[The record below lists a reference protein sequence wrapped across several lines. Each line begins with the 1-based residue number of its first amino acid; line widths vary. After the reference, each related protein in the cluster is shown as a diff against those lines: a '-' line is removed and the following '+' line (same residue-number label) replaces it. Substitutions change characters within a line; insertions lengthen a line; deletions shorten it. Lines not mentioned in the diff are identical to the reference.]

1 MKGFLLDTNVPS
13 ETVRPAPDARVVAW
27 IEAPPLE
34 SLFLSV
40 VSFGE
45 WHKGL
50 ALLPPSKRRAE
61 LEEWLHMKVMKL
73 FSGRILS
80 MTEAIAGRWGALE
93 GQRQRHR
100 GEGYGRAAAG
110 ASAAQ
115 LPSGGAAGD
124 RPDAECEGGRQ
135 QNDDTDGH
143 SGRGTQPATP
153 GAWQWSAR
161 GDHRFNDKHTP
172 GDALW
177 PMTGPRP
184 AGSAYC
190 PA

>member
-27 IEAPPLE
+27 IEAQPLE

-61 LEEWLHMKVMKL
+61 LEEWLDMKVMKL

-115 LPSGGAAGD
+115 LPSGGAAGH
-124 RPDAECEGGRQ
+124 RPDAEREGGRQ
-135 QNDDTDGH
+135 QNEDTDGLTIPTGILAGARSRRRRVRGSGRRAATVASTTSTRRVTH
-143 SGRGTQPATP
+143 SGR
-153 GAWQWSAR
+153 
-161 GDHRFNDKHTP
+161 
-172 GDALW
+172 
-177 PMTGPRP
+177 
-184 AGSAYC
+184 
-190 PA
+190 